1 MNSLLFENLQLM
13 HESKFNRKI
22 MKEDRDNLSVS
33 EYNKLKMVRYYLIT
47 YYNSLRKE
55 KLKMK

>member
-22 MKEDRDNLSVS
+22 MKEVGICNVPMDF
-33 EYNKLKMVRYYLIT
+33 
-47 YYNSLRKE
+47 
-55 KLKMK
+55 

>member
-22 MKEDRDNLSVS
+22 MKESVNTKYAYEIYHNFLDYS
-33 EYNKLKMVRYYLIT
+33 TRV
-47 YYNSLRKE
+47 SL
-55 KLKMK
+55 